1 MKINLVLEQVLP
13 TITYLDM
20 IIQGYEHGYEV
31 GYFKFDPY
39 A

>member
-1 MKINLVLEQVLP
+1 MKIDLVLEKVLL
-13 TITYLDM
+13 TKTYLDM
-20 IIQGYEHGYEV
+20 IIQGYEHGYEI

>member
-1 MKINLVLEQVLP
+1 MKIDLVLKQVLP
-13 TITYLDM
+13 IETYLDM

-31 GYFKFDPY
+31 GYFKFDLY